1 MAQDSSLRREAAPA
15 SSGHGNDPLAELAR
29 LIGQNDPFAEGSG
42 KAAPS
47 TSRATPRPQA
57 AAPQEAPEWLSRPSA
72 AGGQADYYSQ
82 APQSGYQDPN
92 DQYQQYQDD
101 PRYQDP
107 QYDQAGHQGAY
118 AGEGGTQDPA
128 YGYQEEA
135 YYDDQQQGYDE
146 SGYDPPPAEK
156 RRGGLMTVLA
166 VVVLAVVGTAAA
178 FGYRAWTGPSATT
191 GEPPVIKAEQTPT
204 KVVPATPSGDA
215 QLSKQV
221 YDRVGDR
228 GGERMVP
235 REEQPIDPRSAARPP
250 SGAQTGVLPPL
261 GGPTPIAAGDPK
273 PVKTV
278 TIRPDQ
284 AGAAAAQPQV
294 VRPPAAGPAAGAP
307 PPAPTRVPTT
317 SIQSAPPPAPRAQT
331 AAVGSNFVQVSSQLS
346 ESDAQASFRMLQSKY
361 PSQLG
366 DQKVVIQKADLTAH
380 GKGVV
385 YRAMVGPFASR
396 EEATQLCMSLKNAGG
411 QCVLHST
418 Q

>member
-29 LIGQNDPFAEGSG
+29 LIGQNDPFAEGSS
-42 KAAPS
+42 KSAPS
-47 TSRATPRPQA
+47 ASRATPRPQA
-57 AAPQEAPEWLSRPSA
+57 PAPQEAAEWPSQPSA
-72 AGGQADYYSQ
+72 AGGQAGYYDQ
-82 APQSGYQDPN
+82 APQPAYEDPN
-92 DQYQQYQDD
+92 HQYQDD

-107 QYDQAGHQGAY
+107 QYDQAGYQGAY
-118 AGEGGTQDPA
+118 AGEGGTADPA

-146 SGYDPPPAEK
+146 SGYDAPPAEK
-156 RRGGLMTVLA
+156 RRGGLMTVVA
-166 VVVLAVVGTAAA
+166 VVALAVVGTAAA
-178 FGYRAWTGPSATT
+178 LGYRAWTGPSATSD
-191 GEPPVIKAEQTPT
+191 EPPVIKAEQTPT
-204 KVVPATPSGDA
+204 KVVPATPNGDA

-228 GGERMVP
+228 GGERMVT

-250 SGAQTGVLPPL
+250 APTAQTGVLPPL
-261 GGPTPIAAGDPK
+261 GGAPTPIAAGDPK

-294 VRPPAAGPAAGAP
+294 ARPPVAGAP
-307 PPAPTRVPTT
+307 PPPPTRVPTT
-317 SIQSAPPPAPRAQT
+317 AIQSAPPPRAPA
-331 AAVGSNFVQVSSQLS
+331 AAVGNNFVQVSSQLS

-361 PSQLG
+361 PGQLG
-366 DQKVVIQKADLTAH
+366 DQKVVIQRADLTAQ

-396 EEATQLCMSLKNAGG
+396 EEATQLCVSLKSAGG
-411 QCVLHST
+411 QCVLHAT